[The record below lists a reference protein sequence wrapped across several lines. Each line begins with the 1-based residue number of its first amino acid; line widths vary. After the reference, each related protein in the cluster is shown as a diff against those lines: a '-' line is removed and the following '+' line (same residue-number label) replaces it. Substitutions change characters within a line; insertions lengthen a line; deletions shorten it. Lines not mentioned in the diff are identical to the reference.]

1 MIVTIAWLERYLLI
15 KEEIEDLR
23 NRLKAV
29 DGWKSPRL
37 SPNPAHTESHE
48 GLDPIVIRR
57 DRVHKKYLEKIREGY
72 ELMLEIETFIEEVPD
87 PLTRTI
93 IRLKYVDGLSWR
105 EVGDA
110 VGLYYS
116 ACYRRVEQA
125 IKNSNKSNSEV

>member
-93 IRLKYVDGLSWR
+93 IRMKYIDGMTWR
-105 EVGDA
+105 EVGD
-110 VGLYYS
+110 LLHLDYS
-116 ACYRRVEQA
+116 ACHRRVEGA
-125 IKNSNKSNSEV
+125 LSNNNKNNKDL